1 MFRPLRNEDVDYFN
15 QESNLDQLKCRPKE
29 KGGRGRRWEI
39 SFRDLGSIAAL
50 GTTAYTTHL
59 PDVILLYKILWSA
72 TILNKHCQARVNST
86 WGLSA
91 SERHK
96 IWTVA
101 DPISDAPAP
110 SALAILA
117 HADHGPWQT
126 QLVFARGLFP
136 STCAERPEHQRVN
149 APRSSP
155 QPMMTESWR
164 MPAIVSM
171 PLGWDNWN
179 GF

>member
-1 MFRPLRNEDVDYFN
+1 MNTDRPSPKVPLKFTAICSLGLLF
-15 QESNLDQLKCRPKE
+15 SNLDQLKCWPKE

-39 SFRDLGSIAAL
+39 SLRDSGSIAAL

-72 TILNKHCQARVNST
+72 TNLNKQCQARVNST

-101 DPISDAPAP
+101 DPVSDLPAP

-117 HADHGPWQT
+117 HADHGPRQT
-126 QLVFARGLFP
+126 QLVSAKGLFP
-136 STCAERPEHQRVN
+136 SIIRQSLLCVCFIAFLLSTLTDKRE
-149 APRSSP
+149 
-155 QPMMTESWR
+155 
-164 MPAIVSM
+164 
-171 PLGWDNWN
+171 
-179 GF
+179 